1 MLKSLLVRAQK
12 NHHRGYLNGCKQTV
26 NINPDLKDSSH
37 EDAEGNEEHA
47 IGNWRKVDSYYT
59 VVILEGIA
67 EMCPIV
73 AWKAEFVND

>member
-1 MLKSLLVRAQK
+1 MVVQGTYSEVLEEK
-12 NHHRGYLNGCKQTV
+12 
-26 NINPDLKDSSH
+26 
-37 EDAEGNEEHA
+37 EHA